1 MYKLDP
7 MTPRVAAMRERY
19 RETKPEICTARYRLV
34 TEFYMAHP
42 ELEGILKRAL
52 NFKNICENIPVRIDD
67 GEIIVGGQSGKY
79 RATAIY
85 PENSAIWIKEE
96 IESRLVSTRDIDPYI
111 ISEEDRDY
119 VLSTIDFWMAE
130 CLSGKIMNFMPE
142 YLKEHA
148 LNGVTMYGLFGAG
161 HQCGSPVGHF
171 TGNHWTATRVGFGA
185 IKEEAERKMR
195 ELEERGIFGE
205 SIDQYNFYRAVSI
218 VTGGMITLTKRYAAL
233 AAEKAESEE
242 NALRKLELLKMADA
256 LNWCMEKPC
265 RTFHEALQTLYMYQ
279 NCMCLDATM
288 HGISYGRV
296 DQYLGDFYEADLKAG
311 RLTHEE
317 AQELLDLF
325 YLKVAEMNKLWS
337 YGATKSG
344 PGYTSGQLMT
354 LGGVDKYGHDATNE
368 VTYMMLQSA
377 GRLVLHDPPQAL
389 RIHKGTPAR
398 LWEAAIETTK
408 IAGGVPTFENDEVI
422 IPALRARNRLPL
434 ESARNYCLI
443 GCVEPS
449 GCGDEWPA
457 CGGSGTES
465 YMNLM
470 NAVLLGINDGHYNAP
485 FMGGMPSRYKSPG
498 TGGDKRPPRAGLPTG
513 YLGEMENM
521 TQVLEAVKK
530 QIEFF
535 VKLHANC
542 TNAFEYLAR
551 QLLPLPVVSCTVT
564 GCMEQGR
571 DVMFG
576 GARYNST
583 GISGVGI
590 GNVADSLAMIKHL
603 CFDTK
608 KCTTRELYD
617 ALMNNWAG
625 YEDLQRYIKNE
636 APHYGNAIG
645 DVDKFAGWASGIFAD
660 AVNNCTGPRGVFSAG
675 LYPVTTNVIFGQMTS
690 ATPDGR
696 NSGQPLA
703 DGISPV
709 QQMDTNGPTSV
720 LVSVAN
726 IDQVKYP
733 NGTLL
738 NMKFHPTSLQGE
750 EGVLKLSS
758 LIQTYFELGGMEMQI
773 NIVSAETLKNAQKK
787 PGDYKNL
794 VVRVAGFSTYFV
806 ELHPDSQNDLISRTE
821 LAM

>member
-7 MTPRVAAMRERY
+7 ITPRVAAMREKY
-19 RETKPEICTARYRLV
+19 RSTQPEICTARYRLL

-42 ELEGILKRAL
+42 EMEGILKRAL
-52 NFKNICENIPVRIDD
+52 NLKNICENIPVRIDD
-67 GEIIVGGQSGKY
+67 DEIIVGGQSGKY

-85 PENSAIWIKEE
+85 PENSAAWIKEE
-96 IESRLVSTRDIDPYI
+96 IESGLVSTRDIDPYI
-111 ISEEDRDY
+111 ISEEDRAY
-119 VLSTIDFWMAE
+119 VLSTIDFWLTE
-130 CLSGKIMNFMPE
+130 CLSGKIMNYMPA
-142 YLKEHA
+142 YLKEHG
-148 LNGVTMYGLFGAG
+148 LNGVTMYGLFGDG
-161 HQCGSPVGHF
+161 GMQCGSPVGHF
-171 TGNHWTATRVGFGA
+171 TGNFWTATDVGFGA
-185 IKEEAERKMR
+185 IKAQAEEKVR
-195 ELEERGIFGE
+195 ELEDAGIFGQ
-205 SIDQYNFYRAVSI
+205 SIDQYNFYRAVAI
-218 VTGGMITLTKRYAAL
+218 VCDGMITLTKRYARL
-233 AAEKAESEE
+233 AEEKAKDEK
-242 NALRKLELLKMADA
+242 NPKRKKELEKMAEA
-256 LNWCMEKPC
+256 LDWCMEKPC
-265 RTFHEALQTLYMYQ
+265 RTFHEALQTMYMYQ
-279 NCMCLDATM
+279 NCMCLDACM

-296 DQYLGDFYEADLKAG
+296 DQYLGKFYEADIAAG
-311 RLTHEE
+311 RITHDE
-317 AQELLDLF
+317 AQEMLDLF

-354 LGGVDKYGHDATNE
+354 LGGVDKDGNDATNA

-389 RIHKGTPAR
+389 RIHKNTPAA

-408 IAGGVPTFENDEVI
+408 IAGGVPTFENDDVI
-422 IPALRARNRLPL
+422 IPSLTARGRLPL
-434 ESARNYCLI
+434 ESARNYTLI

-465 YMNLM
+465 YMNLAV
-470 NAVLLGINDGHYNAP
+470 AVLLGINDGYYNAP
-485 FMGGMPSRYKSPG
+485 FLGGKNPDTR
-498 TGGDKRPPRAGLPTG
+498 GGVATG
-513 YLGEMENM
+513 YLYDMKTFDEV
-521 TQVLEAVKK
+521 QDAVKK

-551 QLLPLPVVSCTVT
+551 QLLPLPAVSCTID
-564 GCMEQGR
+564 GCMEKGM

-590 GNVADSLAMIKHL
+590 GNVADSLFMIKHL

-608 KCTTRELYD
+608 KCTTQELYE

-625 YEDLQRYIKNE
+625 YEDLQRYIQNE
-636 APHYGNAIG
+636 APHYGNGEKEI
-645 DVDKFAGWASGIFAD
+645 DEYAGWAAGVFAD
-660 AVNNCTGPRGVFSAG
+660 AVNSCTGPRGMFSAG
-675 LYPVTTNVIFGQMTS
+675 LYPVTTNVIFGEMTG

-696 NSGQPLA
+696 SSGVPLA

-709 QQMDTNGPTSV
+709 QQMDKNGPTSV
-720 LVSVAN
+720 LVSVSN

-738 NMKFHPTSLQGE
+738 NMKFHPTSIQGE
-750 EGVLKLSS
+750 EGAAKLSE
-758 LIQTYFELGGMEMQI
+758 LIQTYFEMGGMEMQI
-773 NIVSAETLKNAQKK
+773 NIVSADTLKNAQKK
-787 PGDYKNL
+787 PGDYKDL

-806 ELHPDSQNDLISRTE
+806 ELHADSQNDLISRTE
-821 LAM
+821 LAI

>member
-1 MYKLDP
+1 MYKLEP
-7 MTPRVAAMRERY
+7 ITPRVAAMREKY
-19 RETKPEICTARYRLV
+19 RETKPEICTARYRLI

-42 ELEGILKRAL
+42 ELEGILKRAY

-67 GEIIVGGQSGKY
+67 GELIVGAQSGKY

-85 PENSAIWIKEE
+85 PENSAVWIKEE

-111 ISEEDRDY
+111 ISEADREY
-119 VLSTIDFWMAE
+119 VLSTIDFWLKE
-130 CLSGKIMNFMPE
+130 CLSGKIMTYMPE
-142 YLKEHA
+142 HLKQHA
-148 LNGVTMYGLFGAG
+148 MNGVTMYGLFGAG

-171 TGNHWTATRVGFGA
+171 TGNHWTAVNVGFGA
-185 IKEEAERKMR
+185 IRDEADARLR
-195 ELEERGIFGE
+195 ELEARGIFGE

-218 VTGGMITLTKRYAAL
+218 VTGAMITLTKRYATL
-233 AAEKAESEE
+233 AKEKAAGEKDAS
-242 NALRKLELLKMADA
+242 RKKELEKMADV
-256 LNWCMEKPC
+256 LDWCMEKPC

-296 DQYLGDFYEADLKAG
+296 DQYLGSFYEADIAAG

-354 LGGVDKYGHDATNE
+354 LGGVDRYGKDATND

-408 IAGGVPTFENDEVI
+408 IAGGVPTFENDDVI
-422 IPALRARNRLPL
+422 IPALTARNRLPL

-465 YMNLM
+465 YMNLA

-485 FMGGMPSRYKSPG
+485 FLGNMPTRYKSPG
-498 TGGDKRPPRAGLPTG
+498 SGGGLPPRAGLPTG
-513 YLGEMENM
+513 YLYEMENM
-521 TQVLEAVKK
+521 EQVLAAVKK

-535 VKLHANC
+535 VKLHASC

-551 QLLPLPVVSCTVT
+551 QLLPLPVVSCTIT
-564 GCMEQGR
+564 GCMEKGK
-571 DVMFG
+571 DVMSG

-590 GNVADSLAMIKHL
+590 GNVADSLAMIEHL
-603 CFDTK
+603 CFKAK

-617 ALMNNWAG
+617 ALMNNWQG
-625 YEDLQRYIKNE
+625 SEDLQRYIKSQ
-636 APHYGNAIG
+636 APHYGNALEN
-645 DVDKFAGWASGIFAD
+645 VDRYAGWASGVFAD
-660 AVNNCTGPRGVFSAG
+660 AVNGCTGPRGVFSAG
-675 LYPVTTNVIFGQMTS
+675 LYPVTTNVIFGQMTG

-696 NSGQPLA
+696 SSGTPLA

-709 QQMDTNGPTSV
+709 QQMDTSGPTAVLTSV
-720 LVSVAN
+720 SA
-726 IDQVKYP
+726 IDQKKYP

-738 NMKFHPTSLQGE
+738 NMKFHPSSLRGE
-750 EGVLKLSS
+750 EGVAKLSS
-758 LIQTYFELGGMEMQI
+758 LLQTYFELGGMEMQV
-773 NIVSAETLKNAQKK
+773 NVVSADTLKSAQKK
-787 PGDYKNL
+787 PEEYKNL

-806 ELHPDSQNDLISRTE
+806 ELHADSQNDLISRTE

>member
-1 MYKLDP
+1 MYQLDNIS
-7 MTPRVAAMRERY
+7 PRVAAMREKY

-42 ELEGILKRAL
+42 ELEGILKRSY

-85 PENSAIWIKEE
+85 PENSAVWIKEE
-96 IESRLVSTRDIDPYI
+96 MESRMFSTRDIDPYI
-111 ISEEDRDY
+111 VSEEDREY
-119 VLSTIDFWMAE
+119 VLSTIDFWLKE
-130 CLSGKIMNFMPE
+130 CFSAKITAYLPE
-142 YLKEHA
+142 YLKDYA
-148 LNGVTMYGLFGAG
+148 MNGVTTYGMFGSG

-185 IKEEAERKMR
+185 IKQEADAKLR
-195 ELEERGIFGE
+195 ELEARGIFGE

-218 VTGGMITLTKRYAAL
+218 VCGGMITLTKRYAKL
-233 AAEKAESEE
+233 AEEKA
-242 NALRKLELLKMADA
+242 ALETDPKRKKELEKMAES

-296 DQYLGDFYEADLKAG
+296 DQYLIDFYRADLAAG
-311 RLTHEE
+311 RITHEE

-354 LGGVDKYGHDATNE
+354 LGGVDKYGHDASNE

-389 RIHKGTPAR
+389 RVHKGTPAK

-422 IPALRARNRLPL
+422 IPALMARGRLPL

-465 YMNLM
+465 YMNLA
-470 NAVLLGINDGHYNAP
+470 NAVLLGINDGYYNAP
-485 FMGGMPSRYKSPG
+485 FTGGMPSRYKTTDAGPAP
-498 TGGDKRPPRAGLPTG
+498 KRCGPATG
-513 YLGEMENM
+513 YLYEMENIE
-521 TQVLEAVKK
+521 QVLSAVQK

-542 TNAFEYLAR
+542 TNAFEYLNR
-551 QLLPLPVVSCTVT
+551 QLLPLPVVSATIT
-564 GCMEQGR
+564 GCMEKGK
-571 DVMFG
+571 DVTFG

-583 GISGVGI
+583 GISGVGV

-603 CFDTK
+603 CFDAK
-608 KCTTRELYD
+608 KCTPRELYD
-617 ALMNNWAG
+617 ALMNDWNG
-625 YEDLQRYIKNE
+625 YEDLQRYIKSQ
-636 APHYGNAIG
+636 APHYGNALP
-645 DVDKFAGWASGIFAD
+645 DVDKFAGWASGVFAD
-660 AVNNCTGPRGVFSAG
+660 AVNACTGPRGVFSAG
-675 LYPVTTNVIFGQMTS
+675 LYPVTTNVMFGQMTS

-696 NSGQPLA
+696 NSGVPLA

-709 QQMDTNGPTSV
+709 QQMDTSGPTAVLTSV
-720 LVSVAN
+720 SAIN
-726 IDQVKYP
+726 QVKYP

-738 NMKFHPTSLQGE
+738 NMKFHPSSLQGE
-750 EGVLKLSS
+750 EGVMKLSS

-773 NIVSAETLKNAQKK
+773 NVVSAETLKNAQKK
-787 PGDYKNL
+787 PEDYKNL

-806 ELHPDSQNDLISRTE
+806 ELHIDSQNDLISRTE